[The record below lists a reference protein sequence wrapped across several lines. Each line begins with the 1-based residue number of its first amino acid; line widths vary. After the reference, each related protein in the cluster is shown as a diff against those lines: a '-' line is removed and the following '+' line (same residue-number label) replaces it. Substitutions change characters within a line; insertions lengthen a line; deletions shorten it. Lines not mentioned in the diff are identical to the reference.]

1 MIYLYMGLISIL
13 FAMIYSFFKERNIV
27 TPFFFLSFS
36 ILLILGAIRYNVGTD
51 YILYSNYQI
60 PFVLDN
66 KDVNFEFLAKEVTKF
81 GFLLS
86 GQEHYQYIFAIYHF
100 ICVFFVFYAIK
111 KQSKILSLSIFIY
124 IFSGFYNFSLNG
136 MRQAMAIS
144 IILYSMRFIFERKM
158 LYVLVVIITSLFH
171 KSAFICLL
179 LVFFDRKTLG
189 MKSFLIILFLIFSI
203 FILFRGF
210 IYSIIS
216 TLGMY
221 SEYIGGQ
228 FDTGEYNIT
237 VTIYGIVTFAIFHSL
252 NELTKEC
259 FLRERVFY
267 ININYVLFML
277 TLIMSFIPNGYR
289 LFYIFLPFHIIIF
302 PNMIFL
308 LKNRNNR
315 YVYGVCLLLFYF
327 LFFTKAILI
336 TNYGETLPYRVYPDL
351 EHFFSGY

>member
-1 MIYLYMGLISIL
+1 M
-13 FAMIYSFFKERNIV
+13 
-27 TPFFFLSFS
+27 
-36 ILLILGAIRYNVGTD
+36 
-51 YILYSNYQI
+51 
-60 PFVLDN
+60 
-66 KDVNFEFLAKEVTKF
+66 
-81 GFLLS
+81 
-86 GQEHYQYIFAIYHF
+86 
-100 ICVFFVFYAIK
+100 
-111 KQSKILSLSIFIY
+111 
-124 IFSGFYNFSLNG
+124 
-136 MRQAMAIS
+136 
-144 IILYSMRFIFERKM
+144 
-158 LYVLVVIITSLFH
+158 
-171 KSAFICLL
+171 
-179 LVFFDRKTLG
+179 VFFDRKTLG

-302 PNMIFL
+302 PSMIFL
-308 LKNRNNR
+308 LKNRHNR